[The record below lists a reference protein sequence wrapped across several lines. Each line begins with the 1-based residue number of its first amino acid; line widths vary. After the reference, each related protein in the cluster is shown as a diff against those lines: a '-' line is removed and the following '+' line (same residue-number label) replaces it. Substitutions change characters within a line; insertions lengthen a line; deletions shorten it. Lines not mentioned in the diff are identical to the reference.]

1 MPRRGVGTFVG
12 LDVIGLFVGC
22 LDDGFS
28 ATGTDGLS
36 LLMQVEP
43 FHLQSAL
50 LHCLEFV

>member
-22 LDDGFS
+22 LDD
-28 ATGTDGLS
+28 ATGTDGS
-36 LLMQVEP
+36 SVLMLQVEP